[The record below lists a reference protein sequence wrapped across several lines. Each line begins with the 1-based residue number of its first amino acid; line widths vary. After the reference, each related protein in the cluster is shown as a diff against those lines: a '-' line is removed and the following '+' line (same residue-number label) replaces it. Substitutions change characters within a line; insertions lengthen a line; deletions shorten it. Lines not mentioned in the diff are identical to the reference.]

1 MRGCYSCLRKAF
13 DAYDALRLAGY
24 QPAVTAAKAFDAAI
38 LLALREKELAMEAD
52 GWIAKAAALA
62 PSPEAGPAG
71 VRAALYLDMARK
83 ARWAAGRLDEDQAAQ
98 FERTTA
104 APAIAALAE
113 WERALGPPAA
123 RDLTGTYL
131 MAALACGYTPP
142 RQQDARLTI
151 PLLAPAHRGTPLMQ
165 YAVGICRPEHRAELQ
180 ALAGDL
186 DFHEVL
192 YQNARLRLF
201 EGGPTVHLD
210 AKLLFEAAREAMP
223 ANVANAYLLAGV
235 HRALEEFPECAARY
249 DEVIRLGGAARD
261 AMLHRT
267 ECLTR
272 GALRERAIASAT
284 ELIDAPG
291 IHRGEAFYHRAWNR
305 YHLKELD
312 RARSDV
318 DEGKRLWVSGDLFA
332 LSGFIAYDMQQRDFA
347 YTEFGEA
354 LRLNPSYC
362 VARFYQ
368 GLIDSTREA
377 WAAAASTYEKA
388 STCYAIAVRSLEGEL
403 RAAQALEAGNP
414 TRERRIANLTEG
426 LESERMQLSRALYNT
441 AYSFGRA
448 GEPARGIPFAERAVT
463 AHREMQKLAEELLA
477 ILRR

>member
-142 RQQDARLTI
+142 RQQDARLNI

-201 EGGPTVHLD
+201 EGGPTVHLESPEQL
-210 AKLLFEAAREAMP
+210 ATLLLP
-223 ANVANAYLLAGV
+223 
-235 HRALEEFPECAARY
+235 
-249 DEVIRLGGAARD
+249 
-261 AMLHRT
+261 
-267 ECLTR
+267 
-272 GALRERAIASAT
+272 LREHT
-284 ELIDAPG
+284 
-291 IHRGEAFYHRAWNR
+291 
-305 YHLKELD
+305 
-312 RARSDV
+312 
-318 DEGKRLWVSGDLFA
+318 
-332 LSGFIAYDMQQRDFA
+332 
-347 YTEFGEA
+347 
-354 LRLNPSYC
+354 
-362 VARFYQ
+362 
-368 GLIDSTREA
+368 
-377 WAAAASTYEKA
+377 
-388 STCYAIAVRSLEGEL
+388 
-403 RAAQALEAGNP
+403 
-414 TRERRIANLTEG
+414 
-426 LESERMQLSRALYNT
+426 
-441 AYSFGRA
+441 
-448 GEPARGIPFAERAVT
+448 
-463 AHREMQKLAEELLA
+463 
-477 ILRR
+477 